1 MIWGS
6 EKKKRKK
13 KKNEGFAVFGFR
25 GLNGNLPPL
34 LVFSLVKL
42 KMRKIGS

>member
-6 EKKKRKK
+6 EKEKRKR

-25 GLNGNLPPL
+25 GLNSNLPPL